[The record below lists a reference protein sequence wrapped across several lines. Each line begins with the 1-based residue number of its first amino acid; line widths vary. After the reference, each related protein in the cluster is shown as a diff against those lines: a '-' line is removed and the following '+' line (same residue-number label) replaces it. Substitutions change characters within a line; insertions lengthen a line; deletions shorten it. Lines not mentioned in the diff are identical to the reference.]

1 MGNTGN
7 TKSSNL
13 DSLDQE
19 LIKLGV
25 PKNYYSLGRE
35 KNERTCVIKEDDEW
49 LVYYFERGSR
59 EDLHKFSDFSE
70 MKKYIVSELTKNKQ
84 SQT

>member
-1 MGNTGN
+1 MVNIGNTTN
-7 TKSSNL
+7 NSL

-19 LIKLGV
+19 LVKLGV

-35 KNERTCVIKEDDEW
+35 KNERMCVIEEKGVW

-59 EDLHKFSDFSE
+59 EGL
-70 MKKYIVSELTKNKQ
+70 
-84 SQT
+84 QTFF